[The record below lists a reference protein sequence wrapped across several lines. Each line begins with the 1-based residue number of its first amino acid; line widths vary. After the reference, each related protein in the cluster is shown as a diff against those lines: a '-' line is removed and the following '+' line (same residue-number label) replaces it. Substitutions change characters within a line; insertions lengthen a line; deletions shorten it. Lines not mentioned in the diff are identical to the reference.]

1 MSNLMNIMK
10 NAQTPE
16 DILGAIVNNIIDI
29 EKQTPIDT
37 DLDAYIQSV
46 SSDARQWGVLLGD
59 IQDIEIHQ
67 KNEDGFMVTYS
78 YDVYSRGCY
87 MGAEATSFFI
97 PDWLVEAYEA
107 YRNEQ
112 SEANEKTYNNQ
123 LHLYVENELNR
134 YLNQMTE
141 EKEKESIKRE
151 QQEKKNKSLR
161 YSEYQKLKEEFG
173 E

>member
-1 MSNLMNIMK
+1 MGSE
-10 NAQTPE
+10 QT
-16 DILGAIVNNIIDI
+16 
-29 EKQTPIDT
+29 
-37 DLDAYIQSV
+37 S
-46 SSDARQWGVLLGD
+46 W
-59 IQDIEIHQ
+59 
-67 KNEDGFMVTYS
+67 
-78 YDVYSRGCY
+78 
-87 MGAEATSFFI
+87 FI

-112 SEANEKTYNNQ
+112 SEENEKIYNNQ